1 METRIVNTAAEPAT
15 EMHVR
20 SPLDYESGLFSYRLS
35 MSALRTM
42 LNNNTITEADYN
54 KCRDK
59 LAQKYGISLC
69 SIFA

>member
-1 METRIVNTAAEPAT
+1 METRIVSTVAEPAMET
-15 EMHVR
+15 HAK

-42 LNNNTITEADYN
+42 LNNNTITEVDYN

>member
-1 METRIVNTAAEPAT
+1 METRIINTVAVHAT
-15 EMHVR
+15 ETHAR
-20 SPLDYESGLFSYRLS
+20 SQLDYESGLFSYRLS

-54 KCRDK
+54 KCHDK

>member
-1 METRIVNTAAEPAT
+1 METKTVNIATDPAT
-15 EMHVR
+15 QMHAQ

-42 LNNNTITEADYN
+42 LKNNMITESDYN
-54 KCRDK
+54 KCHKK

-69 SIFA
+69 SIFT